1 MPYIDVE
8 KSAPTAETAYSI
20 NQNRPL
26 GEPMVLT
33 RITVTTYQSSKFC
46 FYHGMFR
53 DAAEVGNVRSKHIGL
68 FGKIVPEETGATLG
82 RSAVIFE
89 GRVPWPQGLELLIQW
104 RSQTAVDVVTFNIM
118 FERIV
123 EREKMPRW
131 GE

>member
-1 MPYIDVE
+1 MPFIDVE
-8 KSAPTAETAYSI
+8 KSAPTAGTGYSKAVK
-20 NQNRPL
+20 RPL

-33 RITVTTYQSSKFC
+33 RITVTTYQSSKFA

-53 DAAEVGNVRSKHIGL
+53 DAAEVGNARSKHIGL
-68 FGKIVPEETGATLG
+68 FGKIVPEETGAAIG

-89 GRVPWPQGLELLIQW
+89 GNVPWPQGLELLIQW
-104 RSQTAVDVVTFNIM
+104 RSQTAVDTVTFNIM

-123 EREKMPRW
+123 APEKMPRW